1 MKKRA
6 LKSYRFGLA
15 FGWLRRSTSSR
26 RRSIQIVREMY
37 KKIGLEHRP
46 CTICG
51 SEKFTLLAETDRYG
65 FDLQKQLCEVCGLVQ
80 TMPSLRTEFLDQ
92 FYSQHYRPLYTKRSD
107 VDYIPLI
114 EEQNAK
120 GQRFKK
126 YFNDHGLGD
135 RLSDISIVEIGC
147 SSAGILAALAPSVR
161 HVQGC
166 DLDVEG
172 IAYGKK
178 HYGFELEVS
187 ALPTHLPASPRL
199 FILSHV
205 LEHLHNP
212 LKTLKDIRDLMEE
225 DDHLFIEVPGMNS
238 LAEGNYG
245 HDLWAYFHIA
255 HVSDFTAGTIQ
266 VLAAQAGFDVLSCDE
281 TVRALLK
288 KSDETSKS
296 WSKSPKD
303 SVENVLQIEAAYRN
317 K

>member
-1 MKKRA
+1 MEKRA
-6 LKSYRFGLA
+6 LKSYRFGVV
-15 FGWLRRSTSSR
+15 FGWVRRITSSR
-26 RRSIQIVREMY
+26 RRLIKTVRKMY
-37 KKIGLEHRP
+37 KKIGLEQRA

-65 FDLQKQLCEVCGLVQ
+65 FDLKKQLCEMCGLVQ
-80 TMPSLRTEFLDQ
+80 TMPSLRKEFLDQ
-92 FYSQHYRPLYTKRSD
+92 FYSKHYRPLYTKRAD

-114 EEQNAK
+114 KEQTEK
-120 GQRFKK
+120 GNRFKQ
-126 YFNDHGLGD
+126 YFTDQGLGE
-135 RLSDISIVEIGC
+135 RLSDTSIIEIGC

-178 HYGFELEVS
+178 RYGFDLEVS
-187 ALPTHLPASPRL
+187 ALPTQLPSSPRL

-212 LKTLKDIRDLMEE
+212 LEAMKDIRELMEE

-238 LAEGNYG
+238 VANGNYDY
-245 HDLWAYFHIA
+245 DLWAYFHIA
-255 HVSDFTAGTIQ
+255 HVSDFTAGTLQ
-266 VLAAQAGFDVLSCDE
+266 VLAAQAGFDVISCDE
-281 TVRALLK
+281 TVKALLK
-288 KSDETSKS
+288 KSDDTSKP
-296 WSKSPKD
+296 WTKSAKD
-303 SVENVLQIEAAYRN
+303 TVDNVLQIEAIYRG